1 MVRVLGIDV
10 ASSNWAANGSAL
22 LTFEIGAPRFSSA
35 VVPAIKWPDTR
46 LSPESLA
53 GAIDDFVR
61 SNGIV
66 AVALDGPQGWRDPQ
80 TPAGEPG
87 VGRRCE
93 HECRTQAKTGVRPQT
108 YPGSQRRWVEFC
120 VELFSL
126 LLQKPGAFLG
136 GNSRTGQSD
145 GYAVLEC
152 YPTLTWKAAGLPP
165 LPSKSRTTYLTPY
178 ARRLFGVF
186 GIPPVH
192 VSGHDDLQAVVAA
205 ISAAGYIG
213 GPVIPE
219 SWGAPAF
226 TRRVDQ
232 DEVRLEGVIWAGRP
246 SDPSSSTIEAGQLE
260 SGQLLLA
267 SVERSEAA
275 RVTQAVVDHVT
286 RAGRGQAQI
295 ALRGCPQGT
304 RLNRLYGRLDSDDD
318 SYPIVIADSHA
329 AWARHQTGDA
339 SDGFDR
345 LFGRLSEQ
353 ANEWLPVSWHPAP
366 EPTRASPQDHLA
378 SQGPP
383 VPDFAS
389 RTVAITVSVENGKLV
404 EFGTGTFPLLGDC
417 IGELSVPAFAV
428 LSIMDRER
436 LTQAHERQLLDAD
449 TLLLCRVSGPQVPA
463 ELLPACRKE
472 PVPDSGVQGAFVEI
486 LLQEPL
492 FVVSRGT
499 KKAALRPVR
508 CVIPAL
514 SGVEVKSLNEAY
526 RRISE
531 RFEPKRRSV
540 GGNVFRSVYYFE
552 PSLNQWRPIGE
563 LRGDIVFE
571 SR

>member
-1 MVRVLGIDV
+1 MVRVLGVDV

-22 LTFEIGAPRFSSA
+22 LTFETGAHRFSSA
-35 VVPAIKWPDTR
+35 VVPAMKWPDTR

-136 GNSRTGQSD
+136 DKSGTGQSD
-145 GYAVLEC
+145 GCAVLEC
-152 YPTLTWKAAGLPP
+152 YPTLTWKVAGLPP
-165 LPSKSRTTYLTPY
+165 LPSKSRTTHLTPY

-192 VSGHDDLQAVVAA
+192 VGGHDDLQAVVAA

-213 GPVIPE
+213 GPVISE
-219 SWGAPAF
+219 SWGVPSF
-226 TRRVDQ
+226 TRRVGQ
-232 DEVRLEGVIWAGRP
+232 DEERLEGVIWAGRP
-246 SDPSSSTIEAGQLE
+246 LKLGSSILQDDQLE
-260 SGQLLLA
+260 SDQLVLPVVARA
-267 SVERSEAA
+267 SAA
-275 RVTQAVVDHVT
+275 RVTQAVVDQVA
-286 RAGRGQAQI
+286 RSERSQAQI
-295 ALRGCPQGT
+295 ALRGCPSGT
-304 RLNRLYGRLDSDDD
+304 SLNRFHGRLETDDD

-329 AWARHQTGDA
+329 AWARHQTGEA

-353 ANEWLPVSWHPAP
+353 PEEWLPVTWQLAS
-366 EPTRASPQDHLA
+366 EPPHASSKDHLA

-383 VPDFAS
+383 VPDFAA
-389 RTVAITVSVENGKLV
+389 RTVSITVSVEKGKLV
-404 EFGTGTFPLLGDC
+404 EFGTDTFPQLGDC

-428 LSIMDRER
+428 LSLEDRER
-436 LTQAHERQLLDAD
+436 LTQSHERQLFDAD

-492 FVVSRGT
+492 FLVSRGT

-514 SGVEVKSLNEAY
+514 SGVEVMSLNEAY

-540 GGNVFRSVYYFE
+540 GGNVFRKRATTSN
-552 PSLNQWRPIGE
+552 PA
-563 LRGDIVFE
+563 
-571 SR
+571 